1 MGNRRSTESMT
12 HKHINFLKLNNY
24 APRRKR
30 PRKFAFE
37 LLNTFPGNKINV
49 FGPKFQPISL
59 PHQVRRCF
67 RPTENVRNFW

>member
-1 MGNRRSTESMT
+1 MP
-12 HKHINFLKLNNY
+12 
-24 APRRKR
+24 PRRKR